1 MALFDQEA
9 STYDNWYNTPL
20 GSFVDRLEK
29 ELIAKSAQ
37 PQAGEKALDLGC
49 GTGIFT
55 IWLAKQGL
63 DVTGIDL
70 SSEMLAK
77 AREKAQRQDL
87 AIHWIQADIN
97 RLPFDRE
104 TFDLVI
110 GNIVLEFV
118 ENPEKVVVEAL
129 RVLKKDGRLVIG
141 LINKESYW
149 GRTYSQKGKDNP
161 DSVFAHAHFYSEQTI
176 ASLET
181 SHFASLDYGLYITP
195 ENFENEN
202 QALELEKKLSR
213 TLKKNQAGFIV
224 ARWNK

>member
-1 MALFDQEA
+1 
-9 STYDNWYNTPL
+9 
-20 GSFVDRLEK
+20 
-29 ELIAKSAQ
+29 
-37 PQAGEKALDLGC
+37 
-49 GTGIFT
+49 
-55 IWLAKQGL
+55 
-63 DVTGIDL
+63 
-70 SSEMLAK
+70 MLAK
-77 AREKAQRQDL
+77 AQEKAQREDL

-118 ENPEKVVVEAL
+118 ENPEKVVAEAL

-176 ASLET
+176 ASWET
-181 SHFASLDYGLYITP
+181 RHFASLDYGLFVTP

-213 TLKKNQAGFIV
+213 TAAKNQAGFIV

>member
-118 ENPEKVVVEAL
+118 ENPEKVVAEAL
-129 RVLKKDGRLVIG
+129 RVLKKRRTIG
-141 LINKESYW
+141 DRIDQQRKLLGKNLFA
-149 GRTYSQKGKDNP
+149 KG
-161 DSVFAHAHFYSEQTI
+161 Q
-176 ASLET
+176 
-181 SHFASLDYGLYITP
+181 
-195 ENFENEN
+195 
-202 QALELEKKLSR
+202 R
-213 TLKKNQAGFIV
+213 
-224 ARWNK
+224 

>member
-118 ENPEKVVVEAL
+118 ENPEKVVAEAL

>member
-77 AREKAQRQDL
+77 AREKHSGKILQS
-87 AIHWIQADIN
+87 
-97 RLPFDRE
+97 
-104 TFDLVI
+104 I
-110 GNIVLEFV
+110 GF
-118 ENPEKVVVEAL
+118 K
-129 RVLKKDGRLVIG
+129 
-141 LINKESYW
+141 
-149 GRTYSQKGKDNP
+149 
-161 DSVFAHAHFYSEQTI
+161 
-176 ASLET
+176 
-181 SHFASLDYGLYITP
+181 
-195 ENFENEN
+195 
-202 QALELEKKLSR
+202 R
-213 TLKKNQAGFIV
+213 TLTDFRLTVKRSIL
-224 ARWNK
+224 

>member
-149 GRTYSQKGKDNP
+149 GRTQLSQTEIPSKP
-161 DSVFAHAHFYSEQTI
+161 LI
-176 ASLET
+176 
-181 SHFASLDYGLYITP
+181 
-195 ENFENEN
+195 
-202 QALELEKKLSR
+202 
-213 TLKKNQAGFIV
+213 
-224 ARWNK
+224 

>member
-9 STYDNWYNTPL
+9 STYDNWCNTPL
-20 GSFVDRLEK
+20 GSFVDKVEK
-29 ELIAKSAQ
+29 EWIAKSAQ
-37 PQAGEKALDLGC
+37 PQVGEKAVDLGC

-77 AREKAQRQDL
+77 AQEKAQREDL
-87 AIHWIQADIN
+87 AIHWIQADMN

-118 ENPEKVVVEAL
+118 ENPEKVVAEAL

-176 ASLET
+176 VSWET
-181 SHFASLDYGLYITP
+181 RHFASLDYGLFVTP

-213 TLKKNQAGFIV
+213 TAAKNQAGFIV
-224 ARWNK
+224 VRWNK

>member
-1 MALFDQEA
+1 M
-9 STYDNWYNTPL
+9 
-20 GSFVDRLEK
+20 EK

-97 RLPFDRE
+97 RLPFERE

-118 ENPEKVVVEAL
+118 ENPEKVVAEAL

-161 DSVFAHAHFYSEQTI
+161 DIVFAHAHFYSEQTI
-176 ASLET
+176 ASWET